1 MSEYGDGFGKTGM
14 TVRRAD
20 GTFEVQVMSE
30 TFIFNRWLTFERHS
44 KVCTCS
50 WCNPW
55 SLDFKKL
62 PLPSGFGIEVPSRTN
77 RWHWTHF
84 HLRVGGW
91 IYYLKLEMQIFP
103 SVWPFF
109 HAERWKKQ
117 TDETTVNA

>member
-55 SLDFKKL
+55 SLGFKEASASQWVWHRSSVADE
-62 PLPSGFGIEVPSRTN
+62 PLALDTFSSASRWMDLLLEVRNADIPQRLAVLSR
-77 RWHWTHF
+77 
-84 HLRVGGW
+84 
-91 IYYLKLEMQIFP
+91 
-103 SVWPFF
+103 
-109 HAERWKKQ
+109 
-117 TDETTVNA
+117 